1 MVVASS
7 EAALNPAQLAGLMH
21 EHQVSVMQATP
32 STWQMLVNDNWQP
45 AQPLRVICG
54 GEAMPESLK
63 SSLLSHSAIEL
74 WNVWANRDNRLV
86 IGERI
91 EEESAITLGHP
102 IGNTQFCC
110 VLNEQHQLVPTG
122 VAGEL
127 YIAGEGLVRGYL
139 HRNDLTDAAFVA
151 NPFVSGERMYRAGD
165 RVRRLA
171 DGELEYLGRTD
182 HQVKIRGFRVELG
195 VADAAAQSHES
206 VNQVVSVVRQGS
218 DSGESQLV
226 TYAVL
231 NSDWVE
237 RIDEARSGL
246 YEHLKGQLPH
256 YMVPSII
263 QVLEA
268 MPLDT
273 EWQDKPWR
281 LPEPT
286 SLHGRELSGAEG

>member
-1 MVVASS
+1 
-7 EAALNPAQLAGLMH
+7 
-21 EHQVSVMQATP
+21 
-32 STWQMLVNDNWQP
+32 
-45 AQPLRVICG
+45 
-54 GEAMPESLK
+54 
-63 SSLLSHSAIEL
+63 
-74 WNVWANRDNRLV
+74 
-86 IGERI
+86 
-91 EEESAITLGHP
+91 
-102 IGNTQFCC
+102 
-110 VLNEQHQLVPTG
+110 
-122 VAGEL
+122 
-127 YIAGEGLVRGYL
+127 
-139 HRNDLTDAAFVA
+139 
-151 NPFVSGERMYRAGD
+151 MYRAGD

-195 VADAAAQSHES
+195 AVDAAAQSHES

-268 MPLDT
+268 MPLT
-273 EWQDKPWR
+273 PNGKINR
-281 LPEPT
+281 KGLPEPT
-286 SLHGRELSGAEG
+286 SLSMGVSYQAPQGEVEARLCQLWSEVLKLMHRPSVEMRISLKSVGIHCLRLSL